1 MYKNKKLEI
10 MRKLAV
16 ILIAF
21 IAVLCAM
28 GSEEPTTNEL
38 QDSRMRMHLFM
49 ESSAK
54 SSLNYKN
61 TYEKESISVS
71 YNVEENRI
79 YGVIHYSGK
88 NAFGISK
95 NYVGKISVNLNK
107 DFTIN
112 SNDKTSKFV
121 IN

>member
-1 MYKNKKLEI
+1 MKKLAI
-10 MRKLAV
+10 

-21 IAVLCAM
+21 IAVLFAM
-28 GSEEPTTNEL
+28 GSGESTTNEL
-38 QDSRMRMHLFM
+38 KDSKIRLHRFM
-49 ESSAK
+49 ERSAK
-54 SSLNYKN
+54 SSLNYKS
-61 TYEKESISVS
+61 TYEKRSISVS
-71 YNVEENRI
+71 YNVKENRI
-79 YGVIHYSGK
+79 YGVIYYSGK

-95 NYVGKISVNLNK
+95 SYQGKISVNLNK